1 MKHYVFCLLLIN
13 IASRSFGQDIYF
25 PPTSG
30 NTWDTYSIS
39 ELGWCEDSLDEL
51 LTYLD
56 ESNTKA
62 FLVLKDGKIVIEHYF
77 DEFTEDSLW
86 YWASAGKSLTSLLV
100 GMAQEDGLLNINNPT
115 SDYLG
120 QGWTSLTPEQEELIT
135 VRHQLT
141 MTTGL
146 SDQVGNVD
154 CTDPECLVFLDNP
167 GERWAYHNAPY
178 TLLDDVL
185 FEATGQNL
193 NAFILSNISIG
204 TGIYGAYIPIDYNNV
219 FFSTPRVMAR
229 FGSLILNEANWNGT
243 QILGD
248 MTYYNDMINSSQDLN
263 ESYGY
268 LWWLNGSN
276 SYMLP
281 GSQFVFP
288 GLLTP
293 DAPAD
298 MFSAMGKNGQILNVV
313 PSQNIT
319 VIRMGEAPTNEI
331 FFVPNVYN
339 NTIWQYL
346 NGVIC
351 EDVSVNNYDESSEI
365 EVYPNPT
372 SDIIRINGI
381 NSHSHIQL
389 YDAVGKKVLSATGQ
403 NTISLSELS
412 DGMYTLIIQNKNETL
427 AKKITLQ

>member
-154 CTDPECLVFLDNP
+154 CTDPECLVFLENP

-351 EDVSVNNYDESSEI
+351 EDVSVNDYDESSEI

-381 NSHSHIQL
+381 NSHTHIQL
-389 YDAVGKKVLSATGQ
+389 YDAVGKIVFSAIGQ

-412 DGMYTLIIQNKNETL
+412 DGMYTLIIQNKNETF
-427 AKKITLQ
+427 ATKITLQ

>member
-1 MKHYVFCLLLIN
+1 
-13 IASRSFGQDIYF
+13 
-25 PPTSG
+25 
-30 NTWDTYSIS
+30 
-39 ELGWCEDSLDEL
+39 
-51 LTYLD
+51 
-56 ESNTKA
+56 
-62 FLVLKDGKIVIEHYF
+62 
-77 DEFTEDSLW
+77 
-86 YWASAGKSLTSLLV
+86 
-100 GMAQEDGLLNINNPT
+100 MAQEDGLLNINNPT

-351 EDVSVNNYDESSEI
+351 EDVSVNDYDESSEI

>member
-1 MKHYVFCLLLIN
+1 
-13 IASRSFGQDIYF
+13 
-25 PPTSG
+25 
-30 NTWDTYSIS
+30 
-39 ELGWCEDSLDEL
+39 
-51 LTYLD
+51 
-56 ESNTKA
+56 
-62 FLVLKDGKIVIEHYF
+62 
-77 DEFTEDSLW
+77 
-86 YWASAGKSLTSLLV
+86 
-100 GMAQEDGLLNINNPT
+100 
-115 SDYLG
+115 
-120 QGWTSLTPEQEELIT
+120 
-135 VRHQLT
+135 
-141 MTTGL
+141 
-146 SDQVGNVD
+146 
-154 CTDPECLVFLDNP
+154 
-167 GERWAYHNAPY
+167 
-178 TLLDDVL
+178 
-185 FEATGQNL
+185 
-193 NAFILSNISIG
+193 
-204 TGIYGAYIPIDYNNV
+204 
-219 FFSTPRVMAR
+219 
-229 FGSLILNEANWNGT
+229 
-243 QILGD
+243 
-248 MTYYNDMINSSQDLN
+248 
-263 ESYGY
+263 
-268 LWWLNGSN
+268 
-276 SYMLP
+276 MLP

-351 EDVSVNNYDESSEI
+351 EDVSVNDYDESSEI

>member
-1 MKHYVFCLLLIN
+1 M
-13 IASRSFGQDIYF
+13 
-25 PPTSG
+25 
-30 NTWDTYSIS
+30 S

-146 SDQVGNVD
+146 SEQVVDVD

-185 FEATGQNL
+185 FAATGQNL
-193 NAFILSNISIG
+193 NAYILSNISIG

-229 FGSLILNEANWNGT
+229 FGSLILNQANWNGT

-351 EDVSVNNYDESSEI
+351 EDVSVNDYEESSEI

-381 NSHSHIQL
+381 NSHTHIQL
-389 YDAVGKKVLSATGQ
+389 YDAVGKIVFTAIGQ

-412 DGMYTLIIQNKNETL
+412 DGMYTLIIQNKNETF
-427 AKKITLQ
+427 ATKITLQ